1 MNRQLLIS
9 LQTYY
14 YLETDLIQHTFLQ
27 FIQENKGIIHKVCHL
42 YGRTVQDQQDL
53 FQEITIQLWKAY
65 PNFRHESKISTWMYR
80 VALNTAISDF
90 RKQQRRITTVSFD
103 ATAGA
108 DLTIGDD
115 HPEKDK
121 WLLIQKAIESLTE
134 VEKALMM
141 LYLED
146 KSYEEMEDILGMTQV
161 NLRVKISRIKEKLRK
176 KVAAL

>member
-1 MNRQLLIS
+1 
-9 LQTYY
+9 
-14 YLETDLIQHTFLQ
+14 
-27 FIQENKGIIHKVCHL
+27 
-42 YGRTVQDQQDL
+42 
-53 FQEITIQLWKAY
+53 
-65 PNFRHESKISTWMYR
+65 MYR

-90 RKQQRRITTVSFD
+90 RKQQRRIATVAFD
-103 ATAGA
+103 VSAGA
-108 DLTIGDD
+108 DLSFDD
-115 HPEKDK
+115 DNPEKDK

-176 KVAAL
+176 KVAVL